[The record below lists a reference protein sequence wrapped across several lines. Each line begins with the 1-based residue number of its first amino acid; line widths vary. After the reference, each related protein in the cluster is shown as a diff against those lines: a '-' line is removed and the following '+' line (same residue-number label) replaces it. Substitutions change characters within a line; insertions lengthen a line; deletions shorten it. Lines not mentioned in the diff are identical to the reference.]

1 MPPPPRR
8 WTTALPPLTLACF
21 DMRHITFI
29 RPNLGLGN
37 SADAMTP
44 LVFAILR
51 ARTPADIATTLIDE
65 RIEPFIP
72 VPTDLAAITVETFTA
87 RRAYEI
93 AAVYRARGVPVV
105 MGGHHPSMVPDEAAL
120 HADAVVIGDAEG
132 LWEQVIEDA
141 RAGAVQR
148 RYQGAHSEAP
158 RLGLTFDRSV
168 YAGKKYAP
176 LSLVQVG
183 RGCRFACD
191 FCSIHAFYGTH
202 REQRPSADI
211 VAELR
216 ALPRNQMVFFVDDNL
231 LWKRGRFAELMQA
244 LIPLRMRWSCQI
256 TIDVARD
263 DALLDLMQQA
273 GCALV
278 LIGFESLDKA
288 SLKQMRKN
296 WNSVS
301 GGYEDVIKRL
311 HARRIMIYGTFVFG
325 YDADTAAAFAKAAAF
340 AQCQSMAI
348 ANFNPL
354 TPMPGTGLYERLLAK
369 GELLSPNWWIDPAF
383 QYGDAIFKPKGMTAD
398 ELRDGPMRAR
408 RAFYAWTS
416 ILARAARGVKLW
428 RRPMSVGLM
437 LAANW
442 ISRRE
447 IMRKQAR
454 ALNRGGARA
463 LESNTS

>member
-1 MPPPPRR
+1 
-8 WTTALPPLTLACF
+8 
-21 DMRHITFI
+21 MRHITFI

-51 ARTPADIATTLIDE
+51 ARTPADIVTTLIDE
-65 RIEPFIP
+65 RIEPFVP
-72 VPTDLAAITVETFTA
+72 VPTDLVAITVETFTA

-93 AAVYRARGVPVV
+93 AAIYRARGVPVV
-105 MGGHHPSMVPDEAAL
+105 LGGHHPSMLPDEAQR
-120 HADAVVIGDAEG
+120 HADCVVVGDAEG
-132 LWEQVIEDA
+132 LWEAVIADA
-141 RAGAVQR
+141 RAGTLQP
-148 RYQGAHSEAP
+148 RYSGKRDAGSDT
-158 RLGLTFDRSV
+158 RLTFDRSI
-168 YAGKKYAP
+168 YAGRKYAP

-202 REQRPSADI
+202 REQRPVGDI
-211 VAELR
+211 LAELS
-216 ALPRNQMVFFVDDNL
+216 ALPRNQMIFFVDDNL
-231 LWKRGRFAELMQA
+231 LWKRDLFEALMRA
-244 LIPLRMRWSCQI
+244 LIPLKMRWSCQI

-296 WNSVS
+296 WNGVS
-301 GGYEDVIKRL
+301 GNYESVIARL
-311 HARRIMIYGTFVFG
+311 HQRGIMIYGTFVFG
-325 YDADTAAAFAKAAAF
+325 YDADTPQAFARAADF
-340 AQCQSMAI
+340 ALQQSMAI

-354 TPMPGTGLYERLLAK
+354 TPMPGTGLYARLQAN
-369 GELLSPNWWIDPAF
+369 GTLLRPDWWIDPAF
-383 QYGDAIFKPKGMTAD
+383 RYGDAIFTPKGMTSD
-398 ELRDGPMRAR
+398 ELRDGPMQAR
-408 RAFYAWTS
+408 RAFYSWHS
-416 ILARAARGVKLW
+416 ILARAARGVRLW

-437 LAANW
+437 LVANW

-447 IMRKQAR
+447 IWRKQAR
-454 ALNRGGARA
+454 ALTSTPQGRA
-463 LESNTS
+463 S